1 MGLHVQKVNKEEIIQ
16 YASDLLVEKME
27 ENIDKIGEYV
37 KNNAEKIVSIL
48 YDELDKL
55 YQRGAEMQQSL
66 AKDDIA
72 YISIFLMRHYYYT
85 RNNPI
90 QIYLYD
96 STRYLDKNE
105 CMIEM
110 NLDFIMDYYN
120 QDLEYIE
127 KELKKKYIR
136 IDEDV
141 LQEIKKRYLGE
152 YYRLIVN
159 FFVEAKDLFLMASS
173 IDNLRITDDLQITI
187 GEYLDEGTVIGGL

>member
-37 KNNAEKIVSIL
+37 KHNAEKIVSIL

-55 YQRGAEMQQSL
+55 YQRGIEMQQSL

-85 RNNPI
+85 RNNPV

-96 STRYLDKNE
+96 STRYSDKNE

-127 KELKKKYIR
+127 RELKKKYIR

-159 FFVEAKDLFLMASS
+159 FFVEAKDLFLMVKG

>member
-1 MGLHVQKVNKEEIIQ
+1 MGLHVQKVDKEEIIQ

-37 KNNAEKIVSIL
+37 KHNAEKIVSIL

-55 YQRGAEMQQSL
+55 YQRGIEMQQSL

-85 RNNPI
+85 RNNPV

-96 STRYLDKNE
+96 STRYSDKNE

-127 KELKKKYIR
+127 RELKKKYIR

-159 FFVEAKDLFLMASS
+159 FFVEAKDLFLMVKG

>member
-1 MGLHVQKVNKEEIIQ
+1 MGLHVQNVNKEEIIQ

-37 KNNAEKIVSIL
+37 KHNAEKIVSIL

-55 YQRGAEMQQSL
+55 YQRGIEMQQSL

-85 RNNPI
+85 RNNPV

-96 STRYLDKNE
+96 STRYSDKNE

-127 KELKKKYIR
+127 RELKKKYIR

-159 FFVEAKDLFLMASS
+159 FFVEAKDLFLMVKG

>member
-1 MGLHVQKVNKEEIIQ
+1 MGLHVQKVDKEEIIQ
-16 YASDLLVEKME
+16 YASDLLAEKME

-37 KNNAEKIVSIL
+37 KNNAEKIVSRL

-55 YQRGAEMQQSL
+55 YQRGIEMQQSL

-85 RNNPI
+85 RNNPV

-96 STRYLDKNE
+96 STRYSDKNE

-127 KELKKKYIR
+127 RELKKKYIR

-159 FFVEAKDLFLMASS
+159 FFVEAKDLFLMVKG

>member
-1 MGLHVQKVNKEEIIQ
+1 MALHVHKVDKEEIIQ
-16 YASDLLVEKME
+16 YAASLLLEKLE
-27 ENIDKIGEYV
+27 DNIVSIGEYV
-37 KNNAEKIVSIL
+37 KNNSEKIVSRL
-48 YDELDKL
+48 YDEIDKL
-55 YQRGAEMQQSL
+55 YQRGIDMQQSST
-66 AKDDIA
+66 KNDIA

-85 RNNPI
+85 RNNPV

-96 STRYLDKNE
+96 STRYLDKDE
-105 CMIEM
+105 CMIEI

-136 IDEDV
+136 IDEEV
-141 LQEIKKRYLGE
+141 IQEIKKRYLGE

-159 FFVEAKDLFLMASS
+159 FFVEAKDLFLMVQS
-173 IDNLRITDDLQITI
+173 IDNLRITDNLQITI